1 MILDSATSATIRTA
15 AEKRHGETSS
25 GGVVQRNRWL
35 FESSWRVK
43 LEGVREGEAVLDY
56 RGAEKRLL
64 TWRLQAVDEILVS
77 RGTTGV
83 LWLAEDAA
91 SPRDVGYTLAFV
103 KNEALYVVNLVTAVD
118 RRFVDKE
125 EVFALLREF
134 RTSLYCV
141 ASN

>member
-1 MILDSATSATIRTA
+1 M
-15 AEKRHGETSS
+15 
-25 GGVVQRNRWL
+25 
-35 FESSWRVK
+35 
-43 LEGVREGEAVLDY
+43 REGEAVLDY

-125 EVFALLREF
+125 EVFALLGTLRKKLAPVLQQIAQAEQDHPAEVNDEAISGRF
-134 RTSLYCV
+134 
-141 ASN
+141 